1 MKLTIVGAGYVGLVT
16 GACFA
21 NAGNRVTLIDVDKEK
36 IAVLQR
42 GECPIFEPGLADLL
56 ARGVA
61 AGRLFFSSEPQE
73 AYDPAEV
80 IFLCVGTPPNDDGS
94 VDLRCVFSAAE
105 AIAEAIERS
114 GPGARPK
121 LVVVK
126 STVPVGT
133 THQVR
138 DLIRE
143 RSELPFYVAD
153 NPEFLKEGAA
163 VDDFTRPDRVVCGV
177 DEPEAGEILR
187 SLYEPFVRQGN
198 PILVFDVR
206 SAEMVKYAS
215 NAMLACR
222 ISFINEI
229 AGLCEHYGAD
239 ILAVRE
245 GMCSDRRIG
254 KAFLHPGLGFG
265 GSCFPKDTLALIE
278 MGRAADSEC
287 RLSTAAY
294 EANQEQRRRFW
305 RRIEGHFGSRLAGSR
320 LAFWG
325 ATFKPETDDVRESPA
340 LWLMSA
346 ALRAGVRVRCFDPV
360 AASQVRLQLPEVTMC
375 EDMYETLNGCDA
387 LVVCT
392 EWGQF
397 RSPNFDEISSRLI
410 RPVVFDGRNIYRC
423 DRMESLGFTYYSV
436 GRRPVNA

>member
-21 NAGNRVTLIDVDKEK
+21 SAGNRVTCIDIDKEK
-36 IAVLQR
+36 VDTLQR

-56 ARGVA
+56 VRGVA
-61 AGRLFFSSEPQE
+61 AGRLSFTSEPHK
-73 AYDPAEV
+73 AYETAEV
-80 IFLCVGTPPNDDGS
+80 IFLCVGTPPNEDGT
-94 VDLRCVFSAAE
+94 VDLRFLFSAAE
-105 AIAEAIERS
+105 AIAEAIESS
-114 GPGARPK
+114 GPGARPN

-138 DLIRE
+138 DLIRA
-143 RSELPFYVAD
+143 RSKVPFYIAN

-163 VDDFTRPDRVVCGV
+163 VNDFTRPDRVVCGV
-177 DEPEAGEILR
+177 DQPEAGRILR

-206 SAEMVKYAS
+206 SSEMVKYAA

-222 ISFINEI
+222 ISFITEI
-229 AGLCEHYGAD
+229 ASLCEHYGAD

-245 GMCSDRRIG
+245 GMGTDRRIG

-265 GSCFPKDTLALIE
+265 GSCFPKDTRALVQ
-278 MGRAADSEC
+278 MGRAVDSQC
-287 RLSTAAY
+287 RLAAAAY

-305 RRIEGHFGSRLAGSR
+305 QRIEEHFGPRLAGST

-325 ATFKPETDDVRESPA
+325 AAFKPETDDVRESPA
-340 LWLMSA
+340 VWLMRA
-346 ALRAGVRVRCFDPV
+346 ALRAGARVRCFDPV
-360 AASQVRLQLPEVTMC
+360 AAPQVRLQLPEVTVC
-375 EDMYETLNGCDA
+375 EDMYETLSGCDA
-387 LVVCT
+387 LVICT
-392 EWGQF
+392 EWGEF
-397 RSPNFDEISSRLI
+397 RSPDFGEIASRL
-410 RPVVFDGRNIYRC
+410 RQPVVFDGRNLYRSEGMA
-423 DRMESLGFTYYSV
+423 RRGFTYYSV